1 MSTQN
6 HQGELNDSTDESDGK
21 IFEVNNSSRCPVK
34 AIENFVN
41 HLNPK
46 LKKTWFPKGTF
57 SSKYAWLSF
66 HNKNL
71 GSSFQFQ
78 ANDAFKNFLNE
89 M

>member
-1 MSTQN
+1 MLVLQTTPQGRRFYELQRDALMSTQN

-57 SSKYAWLSF
+57 SSKYA
-66 HNKNL
+66 
-71 GSSFQFQ
+71 
-78 ANDAFKNFLNE
+78 
-89 M
+89 